1 MKHGEQ
7 KIEIMGKALLV
18 SLLPIIC
25 YVPLLRYPVPQPR
38 CPLPVAR
45 CPFLIF
51 LETPIRRTREK
62 SLIGTFFVAQL
73 HD

>member
-1 MKHGEQ
+1 
-7 KIEIMGKALLV
+7 MGKALLV

-38 CPLPVAR
+38 CPLPVARYPLPVAR

>member
-7 KIEIMGKALLV
+7 KIEIMGKVLLV

-45 CPFLIF
+45 SSFF
-51 LETPIRRTREK
+51 LETAIRRTREK
-62 SLIGTFFVAQL
+62 SLIGTFFVAFFVA
-73 HD
+73 